1 MKLKNL
7 KIGQKLGL
15 AFVIL
20 LVFTALSNLFLIS
33 NLKKSTDRSDQLFDG
48 PFQVTN
54 ESMSIRRDLASIDQI
69 TMNSIAGNKSE
80 ELEALVQKDFENI
93 DKSMDVLRKKTL
105 GDKKLVED
113 LGTSLETLKRE
124 NGNLY
129 SLIHQGKAKE
139 AEHIAVTSGSVYYNA
154 YDTCINTAKAIY
166 ENEKARSVEFNK
178 EIKERS
184 SKAIKSSVVISVV
197 VILSGLGI
205 CIFITKKLQNP
216 IKELESAA
224 NKMADGDFDIDIEYE
239 SKDELG
245 SLSDSMRQMSSKTKE
260 IIMDTTHVLEEVASG
275 NFDVETSTEYV
286 GVFKVIESS
295 ILKITKDLSEI
306 MLQINL
312 ASEEV
317 EGASNQVSSG
327 SQLLA
332 QGATEQASAVEELS
346 ATIAEIS
353 DKIKENADNAKKAN
367 SLMLNSSKQVK
378 EGNDQ
383 MTHMI
388 KAMEAISFTSNEIAR
403 IIKTID
409 DIAFQ
414 TNILALNAAVEAARA
429 GEAGKGFAVVA
440 DEVRNLASKSAEAA
454 KNTAT
459 LIENSIEAV
468 DKGNEIVENTAD
480 SFKRIINTTNRTTA
494 VVNDIAKTSEDE
506 ANAINQVTLGV
517 DQISE
522 VVQTNSA
529 TSEESA
535 AASEELSG
543 QAQMLKS
550 LIERF
555 KLKSVNGSSKNINFE
570 EELDDYFGAKNV

>member
-1 MKLKNL
+1 MNLKNL

-20 LVFTALSNLFLIS
+20 LVLTALSNLFLIS
-33 NLKKSTDRSDQLFDG
+33 NLKKSANQSHDLYTG

-54 ESMSIRRDLASIDQI
+54 ESMSIRRDLVSIDQNV
-69 TMNSIAGNKSE
+69 MNSIAGNKPDE
-80 ELEALVQKDFENI
+80 HEASAQKDFESIEN
-93 DKSMDVLRKKTL
+93 SMKILREKAL
-105 GDKKLVED
+105 GDKKLV
-113 LGTSLETLKRE
+113 SNLEASIENLKKE
-124 NGNLY
+124 NDNIY
-129 SLIHQGKAKE
+129 SLIHQGKTQE
-139 AEHIAVTSGSVYYNA
+139 AQQIAITDGSGYYNGYVA
-154 YDTCINTAKAIY
+154 CINNAKAVY
-166 ENEKARSVEFNK
+166 EDEKARSVEFDK

-184 SKAIKSSVVISVV
+184 SKAITSSVVISAV
-197 VILSGLGI
+197 VILTGLGI
-205 CIFITKKLQNP
+205 CIFITKKLQTP

-224 NKMADGDFDIDIEYE
+224 NKMAGGDFDIDIEYD

-245 SLSDSMRQMSSKTKE
+245 SLSDSMRQMSNRTKE

-295 ILKITKDLSEI
+295 VLKITKDLSEI

-388 KAMEAISFTSNEIAR
+388 KAMEEISFTSNEIAR

-555 KLKSVNGSSKNINFE
+555 KLKSEKGSSKNINFE
-570 EELDDYFGAKNV
+570 EELDNYFGAKNV

>member
-1 MKLKNL
+1 MNLKNL

-20 LVFTALSNLFLIS
+20 LVLTALSNLFLIS
-33 NLKKSTDRSDQLFDG
+33 NLKKSANQSHDLYTG

-54 ESMSIRRDLASIDQI
+54 ESMSIRRDLVSIDQNV
-69 TMNSIAGNKSE
+69 MNSIAGNKPE
-80 ELEALVQKDFENI
+80 EHEASAQKDFESIEN
-93 DKSMDVLRKKTL
+93 SMKILREKAL
-105 GDKKLVED
+105 GDKKLVSD
-113 LGTSLETLKRE
+113 LEASIENLKKE
-124 NGNLY
+124 NNNIY
-129 SLIHQGKAKE
+129 SLLHQGKAQE
-139 AEHIAVTSGSVYYNA
+139 AQQIAITDGSGYYNGYVA
-154 YDTCINTAKAIY
+154 SINAAKAVY
-166 ENEKARSVEFNK
+166 EDEKARSVEFDK

-184 SKAIKSSVVISVV
+184 SKAITSSVVISAV
-197 VILSGLGI
+197 VILTGLGI
-205 CIFITKKLQNP
+205 CIFITKKLQTP

-224 NKMADGDFDIDIEYE
+224 NKMAGGDFDIDIEYD

-245 SLSDSMRQMSSKTKE
+245 SLSDSMRQMSNRTKE

-295 ILKITKDLSEI
+295 VLKITKDLSEI

-388 KAMEAISFTSNEIAR
+388 KAMEEISFTSNEIAR

-555 KLKSVNGSSKNINFE
+555 KLKSENGSSKNINFE
-570 EELDDYFGAKNV
+570 EELDNYFGAKNV

>member
-1 MKLKNL
+1 L
-7 KIGQKLGL
+7 
-15 AFVIL
+15 
-20 LVFTALSNLFLIS
+20 TALSNLFLIS
-33 NLKKSTDRSDQLFDG
+33 NLKKSANQSHDLYTG

-54 ESMSIRRDLASIDQI
+54 ESMSIRRDLVSIDQNV
-69 TMNSIAGNKSE
+69 MNSIAGNKPDE
-80 ELEALVQKDFENI
+80 HEASAQKDFESIEN
-93 DKSMDVLRKKTL
+93 SMKILREKAL
-105 GDKKLVED
+105 GDKKLVSD
-113 LGTSLETLKRE
+113 LEASIENLKKE
-124 NGNLY
+124 NNNIY
-129 SLIHQGKAKE
+129 SLLHQGKAQE
-139 AEHIAVTSGSVYYNA
+139 AQQIAITDGSGYYNGYVA
-154 YDTCINTAKAIY
+154 SINAAKAVY
-166 ENEKARSVEFNK
+166 EDEKARSVEFDK

-184 SKAIKSSVVISVV
+184 SKAITSSVVISAV
-197 VILSGLGI
+197 VILTGLGI
-205 CIFITKKLQNP
+205 CIFITKKLQTP

-224 NKMADGDFDIDIEYE
+224 NKMAGGDFDIDIEYD

-245 SLSDSMRQMSSKTKE
+245 SLSDSMRQMSNRTKE

-295 ILKITKDLSEI
+295 VLKITKDLSEI

-388 KAMEAISFTSNEIAR
+388 KAMEEISFTSNEIAR

-555 KLKSVNGSSKNINFE
+555 KLKSVNSSSKNINFE

>member
-1 MKLKNL
+1 MNLKNL

-20 LVFTALSNLFLIS
+20 LVLTALSNLFLIS
-33 NLKKSTDRSDQLFDG
+33 NLKKSANQSHDLYTG

-54 ESMSIRRDLASIDQI
+54 ESMSIRRDLVSIDQNV
-69 TMNSIAGNKSE
+69 MNSIAGNKPDE
-80 ELEALVQKDFENI
+80 HEASAQKDFESIEN
-93 DKSMDVLRKKTL
+93 SMKILREKAL
-105 GDKKLVED
+105 GDKKLV
-113 LGTSLETLKRE
+113 SNLEASIENLKKE
-124 NGNLY
+124 NDNIY
-129 SLIHQGKAKE
+129 SLIHQGKTQE
-139 AEHIAVTSGSVYYNA
+139 AQQIAITDGSGYYNGYVA
-154 YDTCINTAKAIY
+154 CINNAKAVY
-166 ENEKARSVEFNK
+166 EDEKARSVEFDK

-184 SKAIKSSVVISVV
+184 SKAITSSVVISAV
-197 VILSGLGI
+197 VILTGLGI
-205 CIFITKKLQNP
+205 CIFITKKLQTP

-224 NKMADGDFDIDIEYE
+224 NKMAGGDFDIDIEYD

-245 SLSDSMRQMSSKTKE
+245 SLSDSMRQMSNRTKE

-295 ILKITKDLSEI
+295 VLKITKDLSEI

-388 KAMEAISFTSNEIAR
+388 KAMEEISFTSNEIAR

-555 KLKSVNGSSKNINFE
+555 KLKSVNSPSKNINFE
-570 EELDDYFGAKNV
+570 AELDDYFGAKNV

>member
-1 MKLKNL
+1 MDFKNL
-7 KIGQKLGL
+7 KIGRKLGL
-15 AFVIL
+15 TFLVLLLLTAF
-20 LVFTALSNLFLIS
+20 SNLFLITKLRQS
-33 NLKKSTDRSDQLFDG
+33 VSQSHFLYTG

-54 ESMSIRRDLASIDQI
+54 EALSIRRDLVSIDQNV
-69 TMNSIAGNKSE
+69 MNAVAGNKPKEHEISGQE
-80 ELEALVQKDFENI
+80 DFKNI
-93 DKSMDVLRKKTL
+93 EKSMDILK
-105 GDKKLVED
+105 DKVIGEKDLVNKLE
-113 LGTSLETLKRE
+113 SSIANLKRE
-124 NGNLY
+124 NDNIYAL
-129 SLIHQGKAKE
+129 LNQGKAQE
-139 AEHIAVTSGSVYYNA
+139 AQQIAITEGSGYYNA
-154 YDTCINTAKAIY
+154 YVECVNNAKEVY
-166 ENEKARSVEFNK
+166 SDEKNDSVEIDK
-178 EIKERS
+178 DIKKKSEV
-184 SKAIKSSVVISVV
+184 AIISSVMISIFVIVAGIV
-197 VILSGLGI
+197 I
-205 CIFITKKLQNP
+205 CIFITKRLSAP
-216 IKELESAA
+216 LKELEVAA
-224 NKMADGDFDIDIEYE
+224 NKMSDGDFDININYE

-245 SLSDSMRQMSSKTKE
+245 SLSNSMREMSEKTKA
-260 IIMDTTHVLEEVASG
+260 IILDTTRVLEEVAYG
-275 NFDVETSTEYV
+275 NFATETKADYL
-286 GVFKVIESS
+286 GVFKSIERS
-295 ILKITKDLSEI
+295 ILKITKDLSET

-346 ATIAEIS
+346 ATIKDIS

-388 KAMEAISFTSNEIAR
+388 KAMEEISFTSNEIAR

-468 DKGNEIVENTAD
+468 NKGSEIVENTAD
-480 SFKRIINTTNRTTA
+480 SFKRITNTTNRTTA
-494 VVNDIAKTSEDE
+494 IVNAISKTAEEE
-506 ANAINQVTLGV
+506 ATAINQVTLGV
-517 DQISE
+517 EQISE

-550 LIERF
+550 LIEKF
-555 KLKSVNGSSKNINFE
+555 KLKNIDTSKENINFE
-570 EELDDYFGAKNV
+570 EELDNYFESRNI

>member
-20 LVFTALSNLFLIS
+20 LVLTALSNLFLIS
-33 NLKKSTDRSDQLFDG
+33 NLKKSANQSHDLYTG

-54 ESMSIRRDLASIDQI
+54 ESMSIRRDLVSIDQNV
-69 TMNSIAGNKSE
+69 MNSIAGNKPE
-80 ELEALVQKDFENI
+80 EHEASAQKDFESIEN
-93 DKSMDVLRKKTL
+93 SMKILREKAL
-105 GDKKLVED
+105 GDKKLVSD
-113 LGTSLETLKRE
+113 LEASIENLKKE
-124 NGNLY
+124 NNNIY
-129 SLIHQGKAKE
+129 SLLHQGKAQE
-139 AEHIAVTSGSVYYNA
+139 AQQIAITDGSGYYNGYVA
-154 YDTCINTAKAIY
+154 SINAAKAVY
-166 ENEKARSVEFNK
+166 EDEKARSVEFDK
-178 EIKERS
+178 QIKERS
-184 SKAIKSSVVISVV
+184 SKAITSSVVISAV
-197 VILSGLGI
+197 VILTGIGI
-205 CIFITKKLQNP
+205 CIIITKKLQTP

-224 NKMADGDFDIDIEYE
+224 NKMAGGDFDIDIEYD

-378 EGNDQ
+378 KGNEQ

-388 KAMEAISFTSNEIAR
+388 KAMEEISFTSNEIAR

-506 ANAINQVTLGV
+506 ANAISQVTLGV

-555 KLKSVNGSSKNINFE
+555 KLKSEKGSSKNINFE
-570 EELDDYFGAKNV
+570 EELDNYFGAKNV

>member
-20 LVFTALSNLFLIS
+20 LVLTALSNLFLIS
-33 NLKKSTDRSDQLFDG
+33 NLKKSANQSHDLYTG

-54 ESMSIRRDLASIDQI
+54 ESMSIRRDLVSIDQNV
-69 TMNSIAGNKSE
+69 MNSIAGNKPE
-80 ELEALVQKDFENI
+80 EHEASAQKDFESIEN
-93 DKSMDVLRKKTL
+93 SMKILREKAL
-105 GDKKLVED
+105 GDKKLVSD
-113 LGTSLETLKRE
+113 LEASIENLKKE
-124 NGNLY
+124 NNNIY
-129 SLIHQGKAKE
+129 SLLHQGKAQE
-139 AEHIAVTSGSVYYNA
+139 AQQIAITDGSGYYNGYVA
-154 YDTCINTAKAIY
+154 SINAAKAVY
-166 ENEKARSVEFNK
+166 EDEKARSVDFDK
-178 EIKERS
+178 QIKERS
-184 SKAIKSSVVISVV
+184 SKAITSSVVISAV
-197 VILSGLGI
+197 VILTGIAI
-205 CIFITKKLQNP
+205 CIIITKKLQNP

-224 NKMADGDFDIDIEYE
+224 NKMAGGDFDIDIEYD

-295 ILKITKDLSEI
+295 VLKITKDLSEI

-388 KAMEAISFTSNEIAR
+388 KAMEEISFTSNEIAR

-555 KLKSVNGSSKNINFE
+555 KLKSEKGSSKNINFE
-570 EELDDYFGAKNV
+570 EELDDYFGAKNI